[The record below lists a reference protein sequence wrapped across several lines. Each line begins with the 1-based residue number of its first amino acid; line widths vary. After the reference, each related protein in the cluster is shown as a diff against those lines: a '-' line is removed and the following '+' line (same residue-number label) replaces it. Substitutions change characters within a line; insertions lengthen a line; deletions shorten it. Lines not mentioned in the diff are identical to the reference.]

1 METKSICDAFFVLV
15 IRLHLY
21 SHSTSGF
28 TVTGGNGF
36 PCVYARLINEECAV
50 PPKSRVHARGAEGH
64 RPEV

>member
-1 METKSICDAFFVLV
+1 MEIKSIGDAVFVLV
-15 IRLHLY
+15 IRLHRD

-50 PPKSRVHARGAEGH
+50 APKGRVHARGAEGH